1 MSVIPRFLTRLPL
14 TDCSFDVDF
23 NSAGDVGVTI
33 PDGYYWCLGTQ
44 VSCKANTAT
53 ATVAVASGGDAF
65 APGDVV
71 TVWDVSAGAALATDA
86 TVVSATSGAVVID
99 TTVTTAL
106 GDVLYHSNDLIGT
119 LQARIQSADI
129 SENSNEAYVTLRS
142 SGVVQL
148 GSDSGSVDYVITWGA
163 DGTTLRDRL
172 QLSGSTTSVTSASPA
187 DGAGVVVGDFYPSK
201 ATVDERV
208 PEERRR
214 DAYETDNGSLR
225 VFNVAQVKRTLV
237 RVRFGGN
244 WRTAATERTE
254 CLAFLNEAQQ
264 GYRVRYYPDVDV
276 TDPWDESSTPW
287 GYEEW
292 VLLGPTTSDP
302 DRVIEGKTNLWEV
315 TLELQKWVG

>member
-33 PDGYYWCLGTQ
+33 PDGYYWCLGLHVPTKTTSASAS
-44 VSCKANTAT
+44 VN
-53 ATVAVASGGDAF
+53 VASGAEANF
-65 APGDVV
+65 AIGDVV
-71 TVWDVSAGAALATDA
+71 TVWDVSAGSALATDA
-86 TVVSATSGAVVID
+86 TVVSTSAGVVEID
-99 TTVTTAL
+99 TTVTTAI
-106 GDVLYHSNDLIGT
+106 GDLLYHSNDLIGT
-119 LQARIQSADI
+119 LQARLQSADT
-129 SENSNEAYVTLRS
+129 SENSDSTSILFTSGTVTFSTS
-142 SGVVQL
+142 SPT
-148 GSDSGSVDYVITWGA
+148 YVITWGA

-172 QLSGSTTSVTSASPA
+172 GFSGSTATIDAGGSGRAEA
-187 DGAGVVVGDFYPSK
+187 DTPVVGDFYPSK

-225 VFNVAQVKRTLV
+225 VFNVAQVKRNLV

-292 VLLGPTTSDP
+292 ILLGPTTSDP

-315 TLELQKWVG
+315 TLEIQKWVG